1 MKIDNSVK
9 ATGSLPSN
17 DGRTRSA
24 KESPKAESSNAG
36 SERVELSSL
45 SSRMLQMEEAISN
58 TPVVDSAKVD
68 EIKQAMSE
76 GRFKVNTEKVA
87 DGLIES
93 VRQMLS
99 TQQASQA

>member
-17 DGRTRSA
+17 DGRARSA
-24 KESPKAESSNAG
+24 KESSKAESSNAG

-58 TPVVDSAKVD
+58 TPVVDSAKVY